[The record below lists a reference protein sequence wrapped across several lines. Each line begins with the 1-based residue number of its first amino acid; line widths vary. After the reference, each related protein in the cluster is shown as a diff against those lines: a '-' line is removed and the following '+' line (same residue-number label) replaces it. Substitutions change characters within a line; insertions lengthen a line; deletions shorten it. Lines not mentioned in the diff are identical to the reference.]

1 MSTSNSSLPRLPPTH
16 TISRRPILHPAI
28 ADPHAG
34 PTVAKCVYVSR
45 RTPLM
50 SAVKRV
56 KKLLAQIEK
65 RASDR
70 AKGERG
76 STAPSR
82 GRGRGRGSGQ
92 PPSVRQVN
100 AVLARDGEEV
110 LVKASGRAMDQALK
124 VAEWFRER
132 EKDVLCNV
140 DVRYGNV
147 AVVDDIVEVEGGS
160 EADMDGDGE
169 DDGDKEG
176 EGQSSEMLGMDPGE
190 TTLELMGDTTV
201 TSVIEETVFTDH
213 NNNNDENE
221 NDNKDQD
228 QDQDPTKPPHQQ
240 DSTEPVNNT
249 RKRKRRKRPVYDA
262 DDIPEARMRWIKTI
276 EVAVSLRT

>member
-34 PTVAKCVYVSR
+34 PSVAKCVYVSR

-50 SAVKRV
+50 GAVKRV

-70 AKGERG
+70 ARGERG

-100 AVLARDGEEV
+100 AVLARDGEQV

-132 EKDVLCNV
+132 EKDVFCNV

-147 AVVDDIVEVEGGS
+147 AVVDDIVEVEGES
-160 EADMDGDGE
+160 EGE
-169 DDGDKEG
+169 EDVGKEG
-176 EGQSSEMLGMDPGE
+176 EGESSEMLGMDPGE

-213 NNNNDENE
+213 NNNDDDDENE
-221 NDNKDQD
+221 NENK
-228 QDQDPTKPPHQQ
+228 DQDPTKPPQQQ
-240 DSTEPVNNT
+240 DSSKPIKNT

-276 EVAVSLRT
+276 EVAVSLKT

>member
-1 MSTSNSSLPRLPPTH
+1 M
-16 TISRRPILHPAI
+16 
-28 ADPHAG
+28 G
-34 PTVAKCVYVSR
+34 
-45 RTPLM
+45 
-50 SAVKRV
+50 AVKRV

-70 AKGERG
+70 ARGERG

-100 AVLARDGEEV
+100 AVLARDGEQV

-132 EKDVLCNV
+132 EKDVFCNV

-147 AVVDDIVEVEGGS
+147 AVVDDIVEVEGES
-160 EADMDGDGE
+160 EGE
-169 DDGDKEG
+169 EDVGKEG
-176 EGQSSEMLGMDPGE
+176 EGESSEMLGMDPGE

-213 NNNNDENE
+213 NNNDDDDENE
-221 NDNKDQD
+221 NENK
-228 QDQDPTKPPHQQ
+228 DQDPTKPPQQQ
-240 DSTEPVNNT
+240 DSSKPIKNT

-276 EVAVSLRT
+276 EVAVSLKT